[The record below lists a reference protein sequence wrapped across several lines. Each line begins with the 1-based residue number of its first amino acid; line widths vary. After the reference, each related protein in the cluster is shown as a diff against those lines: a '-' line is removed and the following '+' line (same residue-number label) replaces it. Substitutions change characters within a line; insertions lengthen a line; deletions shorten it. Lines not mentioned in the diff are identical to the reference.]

1 MEIELE
7 SHKMYRGN
15 GLDFTFW
22 GSGVE
27 MCISVFYFP
36 DFDAYIDLWRSEGL
50 VFFCNPSTKH
60 RSPFFF
66 GHLECE
72 GNILIVERC
81 HADDRELL
89 EKLLKALKEAEILAD
104 FKFSDDLP
112 IIS

>member
-1 MEIELE
+1 MAIDLE

-27 MCISVFYFP
+27 LSISVFYFP

-50 VFFCNPSTKH
+50 VFFCNPSSQH

-66 GHLECE
+66 GHLET
-72 GNILIVERC
+72 GGDVLVIERC
-81 HADDRELL
+81 HADERELL
-89 EKLLKALKEAEILAD
+89 EKLCKALKEAGILVD
-104 FKFSDDLP
+104 YRFSDDLL